1 VVCMRRLEQCIEQA
15 ELLGTLGRG
24 AEESVDLDDD
34 ATADVVKLALAYCSG
49 NR

>member
-1 VVCMRRLEQCIEQA
+1 MRRLEHRDEQVG
-15 ELLGTLGRG
+15 LIGGLGRG

-34 ATADVVKLALAYCSG
+34 ATADVPKLELAYWRG

>member
-1 VVCMRRLEQCIEQA
+1 MRRLEHRIEQPG
-15 ELLGTLGRG
+15 LLGSLGRE

-34 ATADVVKLALAYCSG
+34 ATADVVKLELAYWRG